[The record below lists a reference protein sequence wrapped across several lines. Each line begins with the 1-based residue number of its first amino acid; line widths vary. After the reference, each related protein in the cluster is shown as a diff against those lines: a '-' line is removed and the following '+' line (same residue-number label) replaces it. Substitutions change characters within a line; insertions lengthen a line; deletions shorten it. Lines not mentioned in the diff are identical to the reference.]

1 MKLKAS
7 SFFWVFLGLMSVLVK
22 GYAASA
28 TNSGYFHGVLFK
40 GEIADVRLHPT
51 RGLSYV
57 VAHGASDD
65 LANLTMIEHADKLHM
80 IMDRGYPKQGP
91 ITIDVY
97 INDYRGIT
105 QRGHIPITGHGIY
118 SRALVLSTNG
128 DAKIDLSGNINL
140 ANIHARGQTHIE
152 MTGVNSKRSKI
163 ELFDKSY
170 AKLTGMLGVCDLN
183 IHQQSCLIMHWVNAT
198 TLKFVLGDNA
208 YVQLAGHV
216 NLLDAELFE
225 KSKLAARFLRSERT
239 FVKTHDE
246 AVAEISTVRAQHT
259 YALDRS
265 HIDYFNVPLYKTD
278 MMVESGS
285 VLDLREWY
293 LSHAQENI
301 YFEE

>member
-1 MKLKAS
+1 MKLKTS
-7 SFFWVFLGLMSVLVK
+7 SLFWVFVGLMSVLVK

-80 IMDRGYPKQGP
+80 IMERGYPKQGP
-91 ITIDVY
+91 VTIDVY

-140 ANIHARGQTHIE
+140 SNIHARGQTHIE

-170 AKLTGMLGVCDLN
+170 AKLAGMLGVCDLN
-183 IHQQSCLIMHWVNAT
+183 VHQQSCLIMHWVNAT

>member
-1 MKLKAS
+1 
-7 SFFWVFLGLMSVLVK
+7 
-22 GYAASA
+22 
-28 TNSGYFHGVLFK
+28 
-40 GEIADVRLHPT
+40 
-51 RGLSYV
+51 
-57 VAHGASDD
+57 
-65 LANLTMIEHADKLHM
+65 
-80 IMDRGYPKQGP
+80 
-91 ITIDVY
+91 
-97 INDYRGIT
+97 
-105 QRGHIPITGHGIY
+105 
-118 SRALVLSTNG
+118 
-128 DAKIDLSGNINL
+128 
-140 ANIHARGQTHIE
+140 

-198 TLKFVLGDNA
+198 SLKFVLGDNA

-285 VLDLREWY
+285 VLDMREWY

>member
-1 MKLKAS
+1 MKLKVPS
-7 SFFWVFLGLMSVLVK
+7 LFWVFLGLMSVLVK

-80 IMDRGYPKQGP
+80 IMERGYPKQGP

-198 TLKFVLGDNA
+198 SLKFVLGDNA